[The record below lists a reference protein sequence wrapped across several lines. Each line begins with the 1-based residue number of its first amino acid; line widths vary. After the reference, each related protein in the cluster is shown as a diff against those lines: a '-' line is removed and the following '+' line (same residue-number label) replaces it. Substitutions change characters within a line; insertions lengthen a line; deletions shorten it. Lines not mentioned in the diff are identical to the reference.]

1 MVICVANQKGGVGKT
16 TTAVNLAVCLAR
28 GSEGVLAVDCDPQAT
43 MTRQLGIEVRGLGVN
58 LVDVLA
64 GRTAATDAVVTD
76 VVDGVDVIPAAREL
90 SGIEMTLVGELG
102 RERFLDEALQS
113 VRDRNRMVVI
123 DTPPNLG
130 LLTVNALICAD
141 IVIAPVS
148 CEDEA
153 SVQGLVELRGTL
165 SKLSRLRAGEP
176 ELITVLTRWAPA
188 RIMSQV
194 IDASIAELGMP
205 AAAKVPGRAAVGQAG
220 AEHVPLAL
228 AAPDGCVALAYEHL
242 ADRLQA
248 VVSR

>member
-1 MVICVANQKGGVGKT
+1 
-16 TTAVNLAVCLAR
+16 
-28 GSEGVLAVDCDPQAT
+28 
-43 MTRQLGIEVRGLGVN
+43 
-58 LVDVLA
+58 
-64 GRTAATDAVVTD
+64 
-76 VVDGVDVIPAAREL
+76 
-90 SGIEMTLVGELG
+90 
-102 RERFLDEALQS
+102 
-113 VRDRNRMVVI
+113 MVVI